1 MPLDYLAIGFGG
13 WGQLPVGYI
22 GYILEA
28 SPKSSFFRK
37 VPYVIQK
44 KKKGEEVPFGL
55 DIIGKFWTSLQTD
68 GNLMFDCI

>member
-37 VPYVIQK
+37 FPYFNKKKKK

-55 DIIGKFWTSLQTD
+55 DIIGKF
-68 GNLMFDCI
+68 

>member
-1 MPLDYLAIGFGG
+1 MPVDYSAIGFGG

-37 VPYVIQK
+37 VPFVVKRK
-44 KKKGEEVPFGL
+44 KKKRKEKAGEVPVEL
-55 DIIGKFWTSLQTD
+55 EIVGKF
-68 GNLMFDCI
+68 

>member
-37 VPYVIQK
+37 FPYVIKK
-44 KKKGEEVPFGL
+44 KKKGEEVPFEL
-55 DIIGKFWTSLQTD
+55 EIIGKF
-68 GNLMFDCI
+68 

>member
-44 KKKGEEVPFGL
+44 KKKRRGGAIWARYHWQVLNISPNRRQF
-55 DIIGKFWTSLQTD
+55 
-68 GNLMFDCI
+68 NV